1 MTGAIA
7 SFSSGKELTGSSQQ
21 CPGIWYLD
29 NELICEF
36 RAWDQLLVGVWLA
49 DGETPESAIFS
60 GFQALPGRFCCSMTF
75 LFREVHTFSQENSEA
90 GLPALLKFPPAIER
104 PEVMI
109 SSEINCWVLPFISS
123 S

>member
-49 DGETPESAIFS
+49 DGETPESAIFLLS
-60 GFQALPGRFCCSMTF
+60 GTSRSFLLFYDLP
-75 LFREVHTFSQENSEA
+75 
-90 GLPALLKFPPAIER
+90 LP
-104 PEVMI
+104 
-109 SSEINCWVLPFISS
+109 
-123 S
+123 